1 MESDK
6 KKEKSARQSARR
18 VVWSPQK
25 KQAQFMERGE
35 YEALYGGAAGG
46 GKSDAL
52 LVEALR
58 QVNIPCY
65 RGIIFRK
72 TYPQLTELE
81 DRSAAI
87 YRAAYPKAEYNK
99 TKHCWS
105 FPSGAKIYFGAMQ
118 RSKDKLNYQGKHFD
132 FVGFDELT
140 QFSWEEYSYM
150 FSRNRPGGEGTRVY
164 IRATANPGGPGHSWV
179 KQRFIT
185 AGEPLKPI
193 SEQHT
198 VYKPDGTEV
207 KIKRSRVFVPAS
219 VFDNEKLLKNDPA
232 YLASLSMLP
241 TAEKKAL
248 LYGDWDSFSGQVF
261 SEWRDDPVHYE
272 DRLWTHVI
280 KPFEIPK
287 HWAIVRGFDFGY
299 TKPFSVGWYAVDTEG
314 CIYRIREYYGC
325 TEKPNEG
332 IRLEPS
338 GIAENIRKIERDDP
352 NIKGRNVYGVAD
364 PSIFDKSR
372 GESVADLM
380 ARAPNFVIWSP
391 GDNARIAGKMQYH
404 NRFAFRSDGKPMFY
418 CFCTCR
424 EFIRTIPA
432 LMYDEKN
439 VEDIDTATED
449 HIYDECRYVLMEHP
463 IAAPQS
469 RAEVPAGDDPL
480 DQRKRERRET
490 FYML

>member
-1 MESDK
+1 MGSDK

-18 VVWSPQK
+18 VVWSPQE
-25 KQAQFMERGE
+25 KQAQFMKRGE

-52 LVEALR
+52 LAEALR

-87 YRAAYPKAEYNK
+87 YRAAYPKAKYNK

-193 SEQHT
+193 NEQHT

-287 HWAIVRGFDFGY
+287 HWVIVRGFDFGY
-299 TKPFSVGWYAVDTEG
+299 TKPFSVGWYAVDTEMH
-314 CIYRIREYYGC
+314 IQDTRVLRLYG
-325 TEKPNEG
+325 K
-332 IRLEPS
+332 
-338 GIAENIRKIERDDP
+338 AE
-352 NIKGRNVYGVAD
+352 
-364 PSIFDKSR
+364 R
-372 GESVADLM
+372 GNKA
-380 ARAPNFVIWSP
+380 
-391 GDNARIAGKMQYH
+391 
-404 NRFAFRSDGKPMFY
+404 
-418 CFCTCR
+418 
-424 EFIRTIPA
+424 
-432 LMYDEKN
+432 
-439 VEDIDTATED
+439 
-449 HIYDECRYVLMEHP
+449 
-463 IAAPQS
+463 
-469 RAEVPAGDDPL
+469 
-480 DQRKRERRET
+480 
-490 FYML
+490 